1 MNNALMN
8 IKTPRDGTETIAHS
22 ITKTPFISQVD
33 QQSWQSKKRIVTLKN
48 MKEILVERK
57 N

>member
-1 MNNALMN
+1 MTNALMN
-8 IKTPRDGTETIAHS
+8 VKTPRQGTQTIGQS

-33 QQSWQSKKRIVTLKN
+33 QQSWESKKRIVTLKN

>member
-1 MNNALMN
+1 MNNARMKG
-8 IKTPRDGTETIAHS
+8 KTPRKGTDTIPQS
-22 ITKTPFISQVD
+22 VTKTPFISQVD
-33 QQSWQSKKRIVTLKN
+33 QQSWESKKRIVTLKN